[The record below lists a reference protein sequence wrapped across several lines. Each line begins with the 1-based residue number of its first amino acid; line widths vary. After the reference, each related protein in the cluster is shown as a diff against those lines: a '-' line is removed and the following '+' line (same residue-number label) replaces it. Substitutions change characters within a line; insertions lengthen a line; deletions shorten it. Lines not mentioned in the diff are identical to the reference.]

1 MQLKQLLNNER
12 SNNLLEEVEDRDA
25 TLTSRAWAW
34 FKLLALPP
42 HLPKLTFT
50 GLYWATSGFGER
62 AVRAGMWLLAL
73 VALSFVLNAT
83 PQPMDWNTLWGAAAA
98 NATLATIPFA
108 KDIPGDGW
116 VKVGRGFWQ
125 FLIAIQFTLFAL
137 AVRNRFRR

>member
-1 MQLKQLLNNER
+1 MKQKAA
-12 SNNLLEEVEDRDA
+12 EEHNQQQVSHWHYHEKHIAMIRGGDNPFEQA
-25 TLTSRAWAW
+25 MLWIYFAC
-34 FKLLALPP
+34 
-42 HLPKLTFT
+42 
-50 GLYWATSGFGER
+50 SGFGER
-62 AVRAGMWLLAL
+62 AGQSLLVLLAL
-73 VALSFVLNAT
+73 VVLSFVLNAT
-83 PQPMDWNTLWGAAAA
+83 PQPIDWNSMWGATAA

>member
-1 MQLKQLLNNER
+1 MAMKRGGSSAFEQAML
-12 SNNLLEEVEDRDA
+12 
-25 TLTSRAWAW
+25 W
-34 FKLLALPP
+34 
-42 HLPKLTFT
+42 
-50 GLYWATSGFGER
+50 LYFACSGFGER
-62 AVRAGMWLLAL
+62 AGQSLLVLLAL
-73 VALSFVLNAT
+73 VVLSFALNAT
-83 PQPMDWNTLWGAAAA
+83 PQPMDWNTLWGATAA